1 MVVIV
6 AGRGLGLRPSRE
18 LDLYGEASGLKL
30 RKLEKSRRRAFF
42 DVTLIFHYNPLTV
55 AALDQLGLSALICS
69 SLRVYFIDSS
79 SFSPASLSFSPPFL
93 AASTHN
99 RVNMPTSCSRV
110 SAGASLASLK
120 ISLVTTDCKC
130 TIALDLFG

>member
-42 DVTLIFHYNPLTV
+42 DVTLISSTTTSDRRCPRTTRS
-55 AALDQLGLSALICS
+55 LGTHLLFSARL
-69 SLRVYFIDSS
+69 L
-79 SFSPASLSFSPPFL
+79 
-93 AASTHN
+93 H
-99 RVNMPTSCSRV
+99 
-110 SAGASLASLK
+110 
-120 ISLVTTDCKC
+120 
-130 TIALDLFG
+130 

>member
-42 DVTLIFHYNPLTV
+42 DVTLISFT
-55 AALDQLGLSALICS
+55 ATS
-69 SLRVYFIDSS
+69 VYRQQG
-79 SFSPASLSFSPPFL
+79 FL
-93 AASTHN
+93 AHGIRLCDFFARMDIRFH
-99 RVNMPTSCSRV
+99 RRWGYCQ
-110 SAGASLASLK
+110 L
-120 ISLVTTDCKC
+120 
-130 TIALDLFG
+130 